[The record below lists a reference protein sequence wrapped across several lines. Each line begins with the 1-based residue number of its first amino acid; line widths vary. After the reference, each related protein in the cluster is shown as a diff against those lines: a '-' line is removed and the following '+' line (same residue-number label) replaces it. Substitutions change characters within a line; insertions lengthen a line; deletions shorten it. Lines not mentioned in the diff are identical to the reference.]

1 MGTRSYIVSGRGHKA
16 GLCSAPHG
24 AGRRFSRTQARKRFS
39 ADDLAQAMQGIE
51 YRHGAAWIDEIPAAY
66 KDIDVVMEDA
76 KELVRIDFELRQVLN
91 VKGE

>member
-1 MGTRSYIVSGRGHKA
+1 
-16 GLCSAPHG
+16 
-24 AGRRFSRTQARKRFS
+24 
-39 ADDLAQAMQGIE
+39 MQGIE

-76 KELVRIDFELRQVLN
+76 KDLVRIDFELRQILN